1 MSTVAENGSVK
12 RSIQDS
18 LLAQLPHYNMKK
30 CKIIIDGKYMTWFGK
45 QVFCEVQ
52 KDATRK

>member
-30 CKIIIDGKYMTWFGK
+30 CKIIIDGK
-45 QVFCEVQ
+45 
-52 KDATRK
+52 